1 MTLLGRDG
9 QCYCRAG
16 ANDEPGFE
24 KTSIP
29 AWLAAAAETEK
40 NAQILSCT
48 GRMLVFQTEKIEVV
62 LVPLGTLTLVIGLKP
77 GHNALRLALAMEE
90 ALAVQQELQ
99 SLIGEKPMRVQLEPL
114 PLQPVKA
121 IPIAAKAA
129 SVPEKTTPVQSTQ
142 PPKESLEELG
152 DLEKLFHQ
160 PRNIGNQDLD
170 AFWEKAASVRT
181 SQGANQGAI
190 SYEQAMQ
197 LGLTPKP

>member
-99 SLIGEKPMRVQLEPL
+99 SLIGEKPAGAAEPL

-142 PPKESLEELG
+142 PPKEALEELG

-181 SQGANQGAI
+181 SQGATRAP
-190 SYEQAMQ
+190 SVTSRPCS
-197 LGLTPKP
+197 LG